1 MIWILLLY
9 VLPLVANILGLYYII
24 KRDRGTIKDFV
35 KQLLFL
41 FIPGFN
47 ILIMLA
53 GIFFAIEA
61 WIVNNDKLQDF
72 LNRKL

>member
-1 MIWILLLY
+1 MVYSAFVILFCFCTY
-9 VLPLVANILGLYYII
+9 I

-41 FIPGFN
+41 FNPGFN